1 MGRKFIAAVVA
12 AALTVTAVGT
22 APARADSDLLKTLA
36 IVAGAAVVGK
46 VIYDQTQRNRQNQ
59 IVSRNVAPPPVYYQ
73 APERQTHRAPM
84 PQSVYRPVARPQV
97 VWAEPIDIDPRPLPK
112 RADRKLLPGDCLQS
126 VETRDG
132 RVRFFAQDCL
142 ERNYSY
148 VNRLPQDCA
157 VRFRSYN
164 GPREGYDARCLRDE
178 GYQLA
183 RM

>member
-1 MGRKFIAAVVA
+1 
-12 AALTVTAVGT
+12 
-22 APARADSDLLKTLA
+22 
-36 IVAGAAVVGK
+36 
-46 VIYDQTQRNRQNQ
+46 
-59 IVSRNVAPPPVYYQ
+59 
-73 APERQTHRAPM
+73 M
-84 PQSVYRPVARPQV
+84 PQSVLRPVARPQT
-97 VWAEPIDIDPRPLPK
+97 VWAEPLDPRPLPK

-126 VETRDG
+126 VDTRDG